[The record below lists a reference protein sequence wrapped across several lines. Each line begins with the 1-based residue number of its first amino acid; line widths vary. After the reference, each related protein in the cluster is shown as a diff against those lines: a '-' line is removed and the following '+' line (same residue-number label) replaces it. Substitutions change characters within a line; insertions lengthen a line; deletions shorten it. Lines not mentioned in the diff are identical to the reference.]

1 LKLLVSERCVDP
13 ACTTLYNFHQKTWIT
28 PKYPSWITNLGV
40 QLSVHLL
47 EARSFYRSAISNS
60 DLTLF
65 FDNPKDDEYVFN
77 VINFKVGSDLISFYI
92 LLKRLEKDGN
102 QFARLLS
109 GRILELGRFEGHD
122 YQPPPK
128 LETIFIRQK
137 LKVESTIMDPRIYGF
152 SICIG
157 LSARSALEL
166 LPLIEEAAD
175 VFGQSCSEGLMG
187 KLDGH
192 VLLPAVV
199 SQDEIVSGFV
209 LTQNQMSTS
218 KRFCVVVNY
227 RPWGDIPG
235 FRGLNADL
243 KCFDGEAAARELC
256 STSSFSDMSTEL
268 EGMRVPNLGG
278 SGVLPV
284 CTGYTLDRGRLVVR
298 VIIDILGGSGP
309 NYNYL
314 SCITSIT

>member
-1 LKLLVSERCVDP
+1 
-13 ACTTLYNFHQKTWIT
+13 
-28 PKYPSWITNLGV
+28 
-40 QLSVHLL
+40 
-47 EARSFYRSAISNS
+47 
-60 DLTLF
+60 
-65 FDNPKDDEYVFN
+65 
-77 VINFKVGSDLISFYI
+77 
-92 LLKRLEKDGN
+92 
-102 QFARLLS
+102 
-109 GRILELGRFEGHD
+109 
-122 YQPPPK
+122 
-128 LETIFIRQK
+128 
-137 LKVESTIMDPRIYGF
+137 MDSRIYGF

-157 LSARSALEL
+157 LSARSALAL

-175 VFGQSCSEGLMG
+175 VFGQSCSGGLMG
-187 KLDGH
+187 KFDGH

-199 SQDEIVSGFV
+199 SQDGIVSGFV

-235 FRGLNADL
+235 FRGLKADL
-243 KCFDGEAAARELC
+243 KCFDGEAARELC

-309 NYNYL
+309 NYNYYF
-314 SCITSIT
+314 I